1 MITVIEHWCLRMQT
15 FLEDSLPLAACLS
28 KSAPS
33 VFSFGFPCFN
43 AKCFRSRSEEQQEL
57 VAELKNNE
65 RYFGKVCSLCLHGSF
80 RKMLEAHSLGTYSQ
94 CWETGF
100 GEEIEIFFVNV
111 CFAHFP
117 TPALSLFN
125 TCYDT
130 PYTFRA
136 SQITT

>member
-33 VFSFGFPCFN
+33 VFRFGFPCFN

-80 RKMLEAHSLGTYSQ
+80 RKMQRPIPWAHTVTAGKQDLVGKQKYSLSMY
-94 CWETGF
+94 
-100 GEEIEIFFVNV
+100 
-111 CFAHFP
+111 ALP
-117 TPALSLFN
+117 TSPPQLYHCLIHAMILLVLSE
-125 TCYDT
+125 
-130 PYTFRA
+130 PPK
-136 SQITT
+136 